1 MGIADLKS
9 IWKNR
14 QTASNL
20 MTNLMPKANSL
31 VAAQSMIVQRM
42 LKLFTRTKKEQNLV
56 SLLVPSMEKRKHK
69 NKSSNKPKCDFQ
81 SISLFTNFELT
92 TICFDENEF
101 STNQKY
107 S

>member
-20 MTNLMPKANSL
+20 MTNLMPKVNSL

-42 LKLFTRTKKEQNLV
+42 LKLLTRTKKEQNLV

-69 NKSSNKPKCDFQ
+69 NKISNKQKYDFQ

-101 STNQKY
+101 STIQKY